1 MPRTPPDHHGG
12 GTCQGLFGFAPVA
25 VDCHLFTP
33 RIWAAC
39 AWVRP
44 WALQSSID
52 RRLITTTL
60 PQDIAEDSSQLFL
73 EASRLE
79 DLAYDLISQS
89 PVTQNNLDAFREAK
103 LVARANYLEARDA
116 WTRGR
121 REHSKQ
127 N

>member
-1 MPRTPPDHHGG
+1 M
-12 GTCQGLFGFAPVA
+12 
-25 VDCHLFTP
+25 
-33 RIWAAC
+33 
-39 AWVRP
+39 
-44 WALQSSID
+44 QSSID